1 MINIYIHKYVKT
13 TDDWCPN
20 YDNDTVKVF
29 LFNHK
34 MGCNDKYN
42 WNFVKICATGN
53 DDFCLEM
60 DFQGTEEENDLK
72 FKEWKE
78 NIFDKI
84 PEPCTIE
91 YFEKLGFV
99 SI

>member
-20 YDNDTVKVF
+20 YDNDKVDIY
-29 LFNHK
+29 LFKDNSK
-34 MGCNDKYN
+34 EYS
-42 WNFVKICATGN
+42 FVRICATGA